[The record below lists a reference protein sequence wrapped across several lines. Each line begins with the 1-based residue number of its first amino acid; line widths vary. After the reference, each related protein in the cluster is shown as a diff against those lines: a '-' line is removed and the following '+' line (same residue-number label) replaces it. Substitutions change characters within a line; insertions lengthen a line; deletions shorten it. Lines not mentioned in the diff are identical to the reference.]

1 MSPKNSFN
9 YQKKKKK
16 TKTKKSVPVNCE
28 IILAL
33 YLLKAVDFFAF
44 N

>member
-16 TKTKKSVPVNCE
+16 KKSVPVNCE

>member
-16 TKTKKSVPVNCE
+16 KKKKSVPVNCE

>member
-9 YQKKKKK
+9 YKKKKK
-16 TKTKKSVPVNCE
+16 KKKKSVPVNCE

-33 YLLKAVDFFAF
+33 YLLNAVDFFAF

>member
-16 TKTKKSVPVNCE
+16 KKSVPVNCE

-33 YLLKAVDFFAF
+33 YLLKAVEFFAF

>member
-1 MSPKNSFN
+1 MSSKNSFN

-16 TKTKKSVPVNCE
+16 KKSVPVNCE

>member
-9 YQKKKKK
+9 YKKKKK
-16 TKTKKSVPVNCE
+16 KKSVPVNCE

>member
-9 YQKKKKK
+9 YKKKKK
-16 TKTKKSVPVNCE
+16 KKKKSVPVNCE

>member
-16 TKTKKSVPVNCE
+16 KKKSVPVNCE

>member
-9 YQKKKKK
+9 YKKKK
-16 TKTKKSVPVNCE
+16 KKSVPVNCE

-33 YLLKAVDFFAF
+33 YLLKAEDFFAF

>member
-9 YQKKKKK
+9 YQKKKNNKK
-16 TKTKKSVPVNCE
+16 KKSVPVNCE